1 MDTQERES
9 AMKLLKHTLLIF
21 LLIFSLFGPS
31 FFTINASASETSQF
45 PVYYVRFSGTG
56 LGIYAEPSLAG
67 EPIALLPDGA
77 FVHLLSGPV
86 DFLAKIRICDTG
98 LEGYTDMRYLK
109 RFDAI
114 VYDCDIYTY
123 EEMQEDISQLQA
135 RYPKL
140 FHVNI
145 TGQSADGRNLYE
157 LILGNSSASK
167 SILIHAGIH
176 AREYI
181 NPYLVMEQLEQL
193 LECYGC
199 GGFHGRGYQE
209 LLDGVAVHVV
219 PMVNPDGI
227 AVSQFGE
234 SGLRS
239 PELVQILQVCYAYD
253 TASGRTKSS
262 YADYLARW
270 KANAHGTDLN
280 KNFIPGFG
288 SDAKTLFPSYAG
300 YPGAAPFTEPETLSL
315 GAVTLL
321 CHPSVIINYHSMG
334 EVAYWNTKES
344 RYTGINTEFS
354 SYMLSLVP
362 YKRMGSGTASG
373 SYLDWIYS
381 GDHPVCSITF
391 ETGNTGCPFT
401 FEQYPKI
408 WLQHSLVMQ
417 AAMEYAYIH

>member
-1 MDTQERES
+1 
-9 AMKLLKHTLLIF
+9 MKPLKHTI
-21 LLIFSLFGPS
+21 LIFSLLFLLSGSS
-31 FFTINASASETSQF
+31 FFTINIYASETSQP

-56 LGIYAEPSLAG
+56 LGIYAEPSLSG
-67 EPIALLPDGA
+67 EPIALLPDGTY
-77 FVHLLSGPV
+77 VQLLSGPV
-86 DFLAKIRICDTG
+86 DSLARIRICDTG

-109 RFDAI
+109 RLDAI
-114 VYDCDIYTY
+114 VYDYDIYTY

-135 RYPKL
+135 RYPGL
-140 FHVNI
+140 FHANI

-199 GGFHGRGYQE
+199 GSFHGRSYPK
-209 LLDGVAVHVV
+209 LLDGVAVHIV

-227 AVSQFGE
+227 TVSQFGE

-239 PELVQILQVCYAYD
+239 PELVQTLQTCYAYD

-270 KANAHGTDLN
+270 KANARGTDLN
-280 KNFIPGFG
+280 KNFVTGFG
-288 SDAKTLFPSYAG
+288 SDTKTRLPSYAG

-321 CHPSVIINYHSMG
+321 CRPSVIISYHSMG

-344 RYTGINTEFS
+344 LYTGINAEFS

-381 GDHPVCSITF
+381 GDNPVCSITF
-391 ETGNTGCPFT
+391 ETGNAECPFT
-401 FEQYPKI
+401 FAQYPKI

-417 AAMEYAYIH
+417 AAMEYAHTH

>member
-1 MDTQERES
+1 
-9 AMKLLKHTLLIF
+9 MKPLKHTILILSLLF
-21 LLIFSLFGPS
+21 LLSGS
-31 FFTINASASETSQF
+31 GFFTINTSASGTSQP

-56 LGIYAEPSLAG
+56 LGIYADPSLAG
-67 EPIALLPDGA
+67 EPTALLPDGTY
-77 FVHLLSGPV
+77 VQLLSGPV
-86 DFLAKIRICDTG
+86 DSIAKIRICDTG
-98 LEGYTDMRYLK
+98 LEGYADMRYLK
-109 RFDAI
+109 RPDAI

-123 EEMQEDISQLQA
+123 EEMQEDIAQMQA
-135 RYPKL
+135 RYPGL
-140 FHVNI
+140 FHAGV

-157 LILGNSSASK
+157 LILGNSSAPK

-181 NPYLVMEQLEQL
+181 NPYLVMEQLEQM
-193 LECYGC
+193 LECYEC
-199 GGFHGRGYQE
+199 GSFHGRSYRE
-209 LLDGVAVHVV
+209 LLDGVAVHIV

-234 SGLRS
+234 GGLRS
-239 PELVQILQVCYAYD
+239 PELVQVLQACYAYD

-262 YADYLARW
+262 YAGYLARW

-280 KNFIPGFG
+280 KNFITGFG
-288 SDAKTLFPSYAG
+288 SDAKTLLPSYAG

-321 CHPSVIINYHSMG
+321 CRPSVIINYHSMG
-334 EVAYWNTKES
+334 EVAYWDTRES
-344 RYTGINTEFS
+344 LYTGINTEFS

-381 GDHPVCSITF
+381 GDNPVCSITF
-391 ETGNTGCPFT
+391 ETGNAECPFT